1 MVFARQTHFDKL
13 SANGFPFLAIMNRA
27 NLILHAKKSI
37 ERGSKSFARAS
48 KLFGRQTRERAWL
61 LYFWCRACDD
71 LADGQD
77 HGHGMSA
84 VANPEKTIAAMRMMT
99 ARAHGGEQTGNPPF
113 DAFGVVA
120 QECGIPKK
128 LADDMIDGF
137 ALDARG
143 WRPENQDDLLQYCYH
158 VAGAVGCMMAIVMGV
173 SARDHELLDRA
184 CDLGLA
190 FQLANIARDVAED
203 AQAGRCYLP
212 QSWLAEAGIDP
223 QHILDPD
230 RREALVMLVNR
241 LCDLAGEYEASARVG
256 AAKLPFRSRWA
267 VLAAAGIYGDIAR
280 EIRKSDGA
288 SLDHRIYTSKG
299 KKLSWIVK
307 ALGQAVMNSARRDRH
322 GLWTR
327 ARAV

>member
-1 MVFARQTHFDKL
+1 
-13 SANGFPFLAIMNRA
+13 MNRA
-27 NLILHAKKSI
+27 HLIIQAKTSI

-48 KLFGRQTRERAWL
+48 KLFSKRTRERAWL
-61 LYFWCRACDD
+61 LYYWCRACDD

-84 VANPEKTIAAMRMMT
+84 IANPGKTIAAMRMT
-99 ARAHGGEQTGNPPF
+99 TVRAHGGEQTGNPPF

-120 QECGIPKK
+120 QECGIPKN

-143 WRPENQDDLLQYCYH
+143 WRPETGNDLFQYCYH
-158 VAGAVGCMMAIVMGV
+158 VAGAVGCMMAVVMGV
-173 SARDHELLDRA
+173 SVRDQEVLDRA

-203 AQAGRCYLP
+203 AEAGRCYLP
-212 QSWLAEAGIDP
+212 KSWLAEAGIDP
-223 QHILDPD
+223 DHIMDPAN
-230 RREALVMLVNR
+230 RAALITLVNR
-241 LCDLAGEYEASARVG
+241 LCDLAGDYEASARVG
-256 AAKLPFRSRWA
+256 ASSLPFRSRWA

-280 EIRKSDGA
+280 AIKQSDGA
-288 SLDHRIYTSKG
+288 SLKQRIFTSKG
-299 KKLSWIVK
+299 KKLGWILK
-307 ALGQAVMNSARRDRH
+307 AFGQALMKSARRDRQ

-327 ARAV
+327 ARANRPA

>member
-1 MVFARQTHFDKL
+1 
-13 SANGFPFLAIMNRA
+13 MNRN
-27 NLILHAKKSI
+27 NLVLHAKASI

-48 KLFGRQTRERAWL
+48 KLFSRQTRERAWL
-61 LYFWCRACDD
+61 LYYWCRACDD

-77 HGHGMSA
+77 HGQGMSEI
-84 VANPEKTIAAMRMMT
+84 ANPEKTIAAMRMMT
-99 ARAHGGEQTGNPPF
+99 ARSHGGEQTGNPPF
-113 DAFGVVA
+113 DAYGVVA

-143 WRPENQDDLLQYCYH
+143 WRPETEDDLLQYCYH

-173 SARDHELLDRA
+173 SARDHEVLDRA

-203 AQAGRCYLP
+203 AEAGRCYLP
-212 QSWLAEAGIDP
+212 RDWLAAADIDP
-223 QHILDPD
+223 ERIMAPE
-230 RREALVMLVNR
+230 RRDALIALINQ
-241 LCDLAGEYEASARVG
+241 LCDMAGEYEASARVG
-256 AAKLPFRSRWA
+256 AASLPFRSRWA

-280 EIRKSDGA
+280 EIRRSDGA
-288 SLDHRIYTSKG
+288 SLDRRIFTSKG
-299 KKLSWIVK
+299 QKLGWIVK
-307 ALGQAVMNSARRDRH
+307 AFGQALLNSTRHDRQ

>member
-1 MVFARQTHFDKL
+1 
-13 SANGFPFLAIMNRA
+13 MNRN
-27 NLILHAKKSI
+27 NLVLHAKASI
-37 ERGSKSFARAS
+37 ERGSKSFGRAS
-48 KLFGRQTRERAWL
+48 KLFARQTRERAWL
-61 LYFWCRACDD
+61 LYYWCRACDD

-84 VANPEKTIAAMRMMT
+84 IANPEKTIAAMRMMT

-120 QECGIPKK
+120 QECNIPKK

-143 WRPENQDDLLQYCYH
+143 WRPESEDDLLQYCYH

-173 SARDHELLDRA
+173 SARDQETLDRA

-212 QSWLAEAGIDP
+212 KNWLAEAGIGPDQLMDP
-223 QHILDPD
+223 EH
-230 RREALVMLVNR
+230 REALVILVNR
-241 LCDLAGEYEASARVG
+241 LCDLAGAYEASARVG
-256 AAKLPFRSRWA
+256 ASSLPFRSRWA

-280 EIRKSDGA
+280 AIRNSDGA
-288 SLDHRIYTSKG
+288 SLEQRIYTSKG
-299 KKLSWIVK
+299 KKLGWIVK
-307 ALGQAVMNSARRDRH
+307 AFGQALTKSARHDRQ

-327 ARAV
+327 ARVA

>member
-1 MVFARQTHFDKL
+1 
-13 SANGFPFLAIMNRA
+13 MNRT
-27 NLILHAKKSI
+27 NLVLHARTSI

-48 KLFGRQTRERAWL
+48 KLFSRSTRERAWL
-61 LYFWCRACDD
+61 LYCWCRACDD

-77 HGHGMSA
+77 HGQAMSY

-120 QECGIPKK
+120 QECHIPIA
-128 LADDMIDGF
+128 LANDMIDGF

-143 WRPENQDDLLQYCYH
+143 WRPQTGDDLLQYCYH
-158 VAGAVGCMMAIVMGV
+158 VAGSVGCMMAIVMGV
-173 SARDHELLDRA
+173 SASDKETLDRA

-203 AQAGRCYLP
+203 ARVGRCYLP
-212 QSWLAEAGIDP
+212 QDWLAEKKIDSDA
-223 QHILDPD
+223 LMDPGH
-230 RREALVMLVNR
+230 REALVMVIDR
-241 LCDLAGEYEASARVG
+241 LCDLAGDYEASARVG
-256 AAKLPFRSRWA
+256 ASQLPFRSRWA

-280 EIRKSDGA
+280 VVQNSRGA
-288 SLDHRIYTSKG
+288 SLDRRIFTSKI
-299 KKLSWIVK
+299 KKLGWIIK
-307 ALGQAVMNSARRDRH
+307 AFGQALAKSARRDRV

-327 ARAV
+327 PRNL

>member
-1 MVFARQTHFDKL
+1 
-13 SANGFPFLAIMNRA
+13 MNRT
-27 NLILHAKKSI
+27 NLILKAKASI

-48 KLFGRQTRERAWL
+48 KLFSKQTRERAWL
-61 LYFWCRACDD
+61 LYYWCRACDD

-77 HGHGMSA
+77 HGHGMSL
-84 VANPEKTIAAMRMMT
+84 VPNPEKTIAAMRMMT

-120 QECGIPKK
+120 QECHIPIT
-128 LADDMIDGF
+128 LANDMIDGF

-143 WRPENQDDLLQYCYH
+143 WRPATENDLLQYCYH
-158 VAGAVGCMMAIVMGV
+158 VAGAVGCMMAVVMGV
-173 SARDHELLDRA
+173 SARDHEVLDRA

-212 QSWLAEAGIDP
+212 KSWLAEAGIDP
-223 QHILDPD
+223 DHVMDPVHRD
-230 RREALVMLVNR
+230 ALVMLINR

-256 AAKLPFRSRWA
+256 ASSLPFRSRWA

-280 EIRKSDGA
+280 AIKQSDGV
-288 SLDHRIYTSKG
+288 SLEQRIYTTKG
-299 KKLSWIVK
+299 KKLGWIVK
-307 ALGQAVMNSARRDRH
+307 AFGQALIKSARRDRQ

-327 ARAV
+327 ERGLAV

>member
-1 MVFARQTHFDKL
+1 
-13 SANGFPFLAIMNRA
+13 MNRI
-27 NLILHAKKSI
+27 NLVLHARTSI
-37 ERGSKSFARAS
+37 IRGSKSFSRAS

-61 LYFWCRACDD
+61 LYYWCRTCDD

-77 HGHGMSA
+77 HGQGMSA
-84 VANPEKTIAAMRMMT
+84 IANPEKTIAAMRMMT

-120 QECGIPKK
+120 QECHIPRK

-143 WRPENQDDLLQYCYH
+143 WRPETEDDLLQYCYH

-173 SARDHELLDRA
+173 SARDHDVLDRA

-190 FQLANIARDVAED
+190 FQLANVARDVAED

-212 QSWLAEAGIDP
+212 QAWLADAGIDP
-223 QHILDPD
+223 DQMLDPVH
-230 RREALVMLVNR
+230 REVLVILVNR
-241 LCDLAGEYEASARVG
+241 LCDLAEEYEASARVG
-256 AAKLPFRSRWA
+256 ASSLPFRSRWA

-280 EIRKSDGA
+280 AIRQSNGA
-288 SLDHRIYTSKG
+288 SLEERIYTSKSQ
-299 KKLSWIVK
+299 KLGWIVK
-307 ALGQAVMNSARRDRH
+307 AFGQALINPARRSRQ

-327 ARAV
+327 ERTA

>member
-1 MVFARQTHFDKL
+1 
-13 SANGFPFLAIMNRA
+13 MNRT
-27 NLILHAKKSI
+27 NLVLHARTSI
-37 ERGSKSFARAS
+37 ERGSKSFSRAS

-61 LYFWCRACDD
+61 LYYWCRACDD

-84 VANPEKTIAAMRMMT
+84 IANPEKTIAAMRMMT

-120 QECGIPKK
+120 QECNIPRK

-143 WRPENQDDLLQYCYH
+143 WRPETEDDLLQYCYH

-173 SARDHELLDRA
+173 SPRDQEILDRA

-212 QSWLAEAGIDP
+212 HSWLDEAGIDP
-223 QHILDPD
+223 DDILDPAH
-230 RREALVMLVNR
+230 RGKLVQLVNR

-256 AAKLPFRSRWA
+256 AASLPFRSRWA
-267 VLAAAGIYGDIAR
+267 VLSAAGIYGDIAR
-280 EIRKSDGA
+280 AIKESGGR
-288 SLDHRIYTSKG
+288 SLEQRIYTSKG
-299 KKLSWIVK
+299 TKLGWIVK
-307 ALGQAVMNSARRDRH
+307 AFGQALINPAKRDRK

-327 ARAV
+327 ERTA

>member
-1 MVFARQTHFDKL
+1 
-13 SANGFPFLAIMNRA
+13 MNRN
-27 NLILHAKKSI
+27 NLVLHAKASI

-48 KLFGRQTRERAWL
+48 KLFSRQTRERAWL
-61 LYFWCRACDD
+61 LYYWCRACDD

-77 HGHGMSA
+77 HGQGMSEI
-84 VANPEKTIAAMRMMT
+84 ANPEKTIAAMRMMT

-113 DAFGVVA
+113 DAYGVVA

-143 WRPENQDDLLQYCYH
+143 WRPETEDDLLQYCYH

-173 SARDHELLDRA
+173 SARNHEVLDRA

-203 AQAGRCYLP
+203 AEAGRCYLP
-212 QSWLAEAGIDP
+212 RDWLAAADIN
-223 QHILDPD
+223 PD
-230 RREALVMLVNR
+230 RIMAPERRDALIALINQLCVM
-241 LCDLAGEYEASARVG
+241 AGEYESSARVG
-256 AAKLPFRSRWA
+256 AASLPFRSRWA

-280 EIRKSDGA
+280 EIRRSEGA
-288 SLDHRIYTSKG
+288 SLDRRIYTSKG
-299 KKLSWIVK
+299 QKLGWIMK
-307 ALGQAVMNSARRDRH
+307 AFGQALLNSTRHDRR

>member
-1 MVFARQTHFDKL
+1 
-13 SANGFPFLAIMNRA
+13 MNRT
-27 NLILHAKKSI
+27 NLVIHARTSI

-48 KLFGRQTRERAWL
+48 KLFAKQTRERAWL
-61 LYFWCRACDD
+61 LYYWCRACDD

-77 HGHGMSA
+77 HGHAMSA
-84 VANPEKTIAAMRMMT
+84 VHNPEKTIAAMRMMT

-120 QECGIPKK
+120 QECHIPKYF
-128 LADDMIDGF
+128 ADDMIDGF

-143 WRPENQDDLLQYCYH
+143 WRPETDEDLFQYCYH
-158 VAGAVGCMMAIVMGV
+158 VAGAVGCMMAVVMGV
-173 SARDHELLDRA
+173 SARDQEVLDRA

-212 QSWLAEAGIDP
+212 KIWLAEARIDP
-223 QHILDPD
+223 DHIMDPA
-230 RREALVMLVNR
+230 RRDALIMLINR
-241 LCDLAGEYEASARVG
+241 LCDLAGEYEISARVG
-256 AAKLPFRSRWA
+256 ASSLPFRSRWA

-280 EIRKSDGA
+280 EIKKSDGA
-288 SLDHRIYTSKG
+288 SLDQRIYTSKG
-299 KKLSWIVK
+299 KKLGWIVK
-307 ALGQAVMNSARRDRH
+307 AFGQALIKSVRPDRQ

-327 ARAV
+327 PRAIRPA

>member
-1 MVFARQTHFDKL
+1 
-13 SANGFPFLAIMNRA
+13 MNRN
-27 NLILHAKKSI
+27 NLVLHAKASI

-48 KLFGRQTRERAWL
+48 KLFARQTRERAWL
-61 LYFWCRACDD
+61 LYYWCRACDD

-77 HGHGMSA
+77 HGHGMSMI
-84 VANPEKTIAAMRMMT
+84 ANPDKTIAAMRMMT
-99 ARAHGGEQTGNPPF
+99 ARAHGGEQIGNPPF

-143 WRPENQDDLLQYCYH
+143 WRPETEDDLLQYCYH

-173 SARDHELLDRA
+173 SARDHEVLDRA

-212 QSWLAEAGIDP
+212 KIWLTEAGIASDQIMDP
-223 QHILDPD
+223 AHRNELIL
-230 RREALVMLVNR
+230 LVNR
-241 LCDLAGEYEASARVG
+241 LCDLAGEYESSARVG
-256 AAKLPFRSRWA
+256 ASSLPFRSRWA

-288 SLDHRIYTSKG
+288 SLEQRIFTSKG
-299 KKLSWIVK
+299 KKLGWIMT
-307 ALGQAVMNSARRDRH
+307 AFGQALMNSSRRDRK

-327 ARAV
+327 ARPV

>member
-1 MVFARQTHFDKL
+1 
-13 SANGFPFLAIMNRA
+13 MNRA
-27 NLILHAKKSI
+27 NLILKARASI
-37 ERGSKSFARAS
+37 EHGSKSFARAS
-48 KLFGRQTRERAWL
+48 KLFSRQTRERAWL

-84 VANPEKTIAAMRMMT
+84 IAHPDKTLAAMRMMT

-120 QECGIPKK
+120 QECNIPKR

-143 WRPENQDDLLQYCYH
+143 WRPETEDDLLQYCYH

-173 SARDHELLDRA
+173 SARDHETLDRA
-184 CDLGLA
+184 H
-190 FQLANIARDVAED
+190 RT
-203 AQAGRCYLP
+203 
-212 QSWLAEAGIDP
+212 
-223 QHILDPD
+223 
-230 RREALVMLVNR
+230 ALVGLVNR
-241 LCDLAGEYEASARVG
+241 LCALAGEYEASARVG
-256 AAKLPFRSRWA
+256 ASSLPFRSRWA

-280 EIRKSDGA
+280 TILSSDGA
-288 SLDHRIYTSKG
+288 SLDQRIYTSKAT
-299 KKLSWIVK
+299 KLGWIVR
-307 ALGQAVMNSARRDRH
+307 AFGQALVNPARRDRQ

-327 ARAV
+327 ARTV

>member
-1 MVFARQTHFDKL
+1 
-13 SANGFPFLAIMNRA
+13 MNRD
-27 NLILHAKKSI
+27 NLVLHAKASI

-48 KLFGRQTRERAWL
+48 KLFARQTRERAWL
-61 LYFWCRACDD
+61 LYYWCRACDD

-84 VANPEKTIAAMRMMT
+84 IANPDKTLAAMRMMT

-120 QECGIPKK
+120 QECNIPKK

-137 ALDARG
+137 ALDAHG
-143 WRPENQDDLLQYCYH
+143 WRPETEDDLLQYCYH
-158 VAGAVGCMMAIVMGV
+158 VAGAVGCMMAIVMGI
-173 SARDHELLDRA
+173 SARDQEVLDRA

-190 FQLANIARDVAED
+190 FQLANIARDVTED

-212 QSWLAEAGIDP
+212 QTWLAEAGIEP
-223 QHILDPD
+223 EHILDPANRD
-230 RREALVMLVNR
+230 ALVLLVNR
-241 LCDLAGEYEASARVG
+241 LCDLAGDYEASARVG
-256 AAKLPFRSRWA
+256 ASSLPFRSRWA

-280 EIRKSDGA
+280 AIRKSGGA

-299 KKLSWIVK
+299 TKLGWIVK
-307 ALGQAVMNSARRDRH
+307 AFGQALVNPAKRGRQ

-327 ARAV
+327 ARTA

>member
-1 MVFARQTHFDKL
+1 
-13 SANGFPFLAIMNRA
+13 MNRN
-27 NLILHAKKSI
+27 NLVLYARASI
-37 ERGSKSFARAS
+37 ERGSKSFSRAS
-48 KLFGRQTRERAWL
+48 KLFSQKTRERAWL
-61 LYFWCRACDD
+61 LYYWCRACDD

-84 VANPEKTIAAMRMMT
+84 VANPDKTIAAMRMMT

-120 QECGIPKK
+120 QECNIPKK

-143 WRPENQDDLLQYCYH
+143 WRPETEDDLLQYCYH

-173 SARDHELLDRA
+173 SARNHEVLDRA

-190 FQLANIARDVAED
+190 FQLANVARDVAED

-212 QSWLAEAGIDP
+212 QTWLAEAGIEPD
-223 QHILDPD
+223 HILDPVHRD
-230 RREALVMLVNR
+230 ELVQLVNR
-241 LCDLAGEYEASARVG
+241 LCYLAGEYEASARVG
-256 AAKLPFRSRWA
+256 ASSLPFRSRWA

-280 EIRKSDGA
+280 AIRNSDGA
-288 SLDHRIYTSKG
+288 SLEQRIYTSKG
-299 KKLSWIVK
+299 TKLGWILK
-307 ALGQAVMNSARRDRH
+307 AFGQALVNTARRDRQ

>member
-1 MVFARQTHFDKL
+1 
-13 SANGFPFLAIMNRA
+13 MNRN
-27 NLILHAKKSI
+27 NLVLHAKASI

-48 KLFGRQTRERAWL
+48 KLFARQTRERAWL
-61 LYFWCRACDD
+61 LYYWCRACDD

-77 HGHGMSA
+77 HGHGMSMI
-84 VANPEKTIAAMRMMT
+84 ANPDKTIAAMRMMT
-99 ARAHGGEQTGNPPF
+99 ARAHGGEQIGNPPF

-143 WRPENQDDLLQYCYH
+143 WRPETEDDLLQYCYH

-173 SARDHELLDRA
+173 SARDHEVLDRA

-212 QSWLAEAGIDP
+212 KIWLTEAGIASDQIMDP
-223 QHILDPD
+223 AHRNELIL
-230 RREALVMLVNR
+230 LVNR
-241 LCDLAGEYEASARVG
+241 LCDLAGEYESSARVG
-256 AAKLPFRSRWA
+256 ASSLPFRSRWA

-288 SLDHRIYTSKG
+288 SLEQRIFTSKG
-299 KKLSWIVK
+299 KKLGWIVT
-307 ALGQAVMNSARRDRH
+307 AFGQALMNSARRDRQ

-327 ARAV
+327 ARPV